1 MKKILLFNFAC
12 SFFAVVLSFPSV
24 VNAEQNEIIGDSSSA
39 LLSRSTSGYLYK
51 NGKIT
56 SYQQTG
62 RTFVGTIN
70 KGTKTWIKGKIE
82 GVIGPAKLSLE
93 LGREVSTSMKAKRY
107 KVTGKVTSRY
117 DKYDRYAN
125 KKIGTVTYTN
135 HLTWYEDIA
144 Q

>member
-1 MKKILLFNFAC
+1 MKKIWVYSLVC
-12 SFFAVVLSFPSV
+12 SFFVVVLSFPSV
-24 VNAEQNEIIGDSSSA
+24 VNAEQSVVIGESPSE
-39 LLSRSTSGYLYK
+39 LLSRSASGYLYK
-51 NGKIT
+51 NGKII

-93 LGREVSTSMKAKRY
+93 LGREISTSMKAKRY
-107 KVTGKVTSRY
+107 KATGRVTSRY

-135 HLTWYEDIA
+135 NLTWYEDIA

>member
-1 MKKILLFNFAC
+1 MKKIWIR
-12 SFFAVVLSFPSV
+12 SFTCFFVVVLSFPSA
-24 VNAEQNEIIGDSSSA
+24 VNAQQSEIIRESPSE
-39 LLSRSTSGYLYK
+39 LSFRSTSGYLYK
-51 NGKIT
+51 NGRIT
-56 SYQQTG
+56 NYQQTS
-62 RTFVGTIN
+62 RTFIGTMN

-82 GVIGPAKLSLE
+82 GVIGPAKVSLE

-107 KVTGKVTSRY
+107 KVIGRVTSRY

-135 HLTWYEDIA
+135 SLTWYEDIA